1 MSSAR
6 SLKTQL
12 TPLLFFRGGAPPG
25 APGPCRGPGASWD
38 GGWRED
44 QPAPLDMFSGAAQ
57 EGLLGSG
64 CRVLRVCLLVRVHAA
79 RQADFQD
86 LRRTLHPDVVCHQL
100 ELSVLPIVLR
110 RSRVQV
116 HREAV
121 CETEIQVGTPRPTIT
136 HLGLFPKCQA
146 AELTLEAS
154 TGGQREGPRV
164 RHHSKCTC
172 SVLRSRS
179 EFSLPSV
186 IKPPLFTSTPPP

>member
-1 MSSAR
+1 
-6 SLKTQL
+6 
-12 TPLLFFRGGAPPG
+12 
-25 APGPCRGPGASWD
+25 
-38 GGWRED
+38 
-44 QPAPLDMFSGAAQ
+44 MFSGAAQ

-136 HLGLFPKCQA
+136 HLGLFPQVPGSRVDPGSQRWWA
-146 AELTLEAS
+146 V
-154 TGGQREGPRV
+154 GGAKGE
-164 RHHSKCTC
+164 
-172 SVLRSRS
+172 
-179 EFSLPSV
+179 
-186 IKPPLFTSTPPP
+186 TPQ